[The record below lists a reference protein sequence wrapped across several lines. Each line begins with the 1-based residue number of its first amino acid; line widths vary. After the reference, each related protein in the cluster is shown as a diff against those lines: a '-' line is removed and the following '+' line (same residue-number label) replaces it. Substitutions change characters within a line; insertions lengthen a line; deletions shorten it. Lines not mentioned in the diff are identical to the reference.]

1 MTNSSAKPPS
11 PEVTAAADAAA
22 ADAILLARLR
32 AGDSSAYDDLV
43 RAYSPRM
50 LAVTRRLLNSEDD
63 AKDAVQDAFLSAF
76 RGLANFEGG
85 ALLSTWLH
93 RIAVNAA
100 LMKLRTRKRKPERS
114 IETLLPV
121 YLEDGHHAENF
132 QEWNLPADKAM
143 MRAEQRAVVRQCI
156 GELPD
161 NYRTVLILRDIEEL
175 DTDEVAE
182 RLGVTPNAVKI
193 RLHRARQALRTLLD
207 PHFRSPRP

>member
-50 LAVTRRLLNSEDD
+50 LAVTRRMLNSEDD